1 MLHLFVNSSPFMGRW
16 RPKAAGGAASL
27 IRHVRPLTPAHR
39 VGRWR
44 PKAAGGAA
52 SMLTSCIC
60 CYCPDVALV
69 PERVVL
75 VFLAEVADRGVDHPA
90 GRIAEAA
97 QAPPVLQPVRDADQR
112 VEL

>member
-16 RPKAAGGAASL
+16 RPKAAGAAAALIRLGRPLTPPARVGRGGPKAAGGAASW
-27 IRHVRPLTPAHR
+27 IRHVRPLTPPHR

-52 SMLTSCIC
+52 PMLTSGIC

-75 VFLAEVADRGVDHPA
+75 VFL
-90 GRIAEAA
+90 
-97 QAPPVLQPVRDADQR
+97 
-112 VEL
+112 